1 MGSRVS
7 GGSSGNAYCEDDRAL
22 DSTQSLCQL
31 RGLLGVPGDDRADPG
46 NTGLSLKA
54 RKELGLLTALL
65 TCTGQ
70 KPAAATAQHLLD
82 RFGSLSA
89 IVFADAA
96 KLETYLSETPVLC
109 RLFIA
114 INAALAHVLADDIS
128 KQVLLGNRSALYQYL
143 RSRLGTRHSERFHV
157 LYLNSACHLIR
168 DEMMG
173 IGTLASV
180 AVYPRDIMVR
190 ALELGA
196 AGMILVHNHPSGD
209 SRPSQSDITVTRQIV
224 AASRTLDLTVH
235 DHLIVARSGIASFHE
250 LGLM

>member
-1 MGSRVS
+1 
-7 GGSSGNAYCEDDRAL
+7 
-22 DSTQSLCQL
+22 
-31 RGLLGVPGDDRADPG
+31 
-46 NTGLSLKA
+46 
-54 RKELGLLTALL
+54 
-65 TCTGQ
+65 
-70 KPAAATAQHLLD
+70 LLD

-96 KLETYLSETPVLC
+96 KLGTYLSEKPVLYH
-109 RLFIA
+109 LLIA

-128 KQVLLGNRSALYQYL
+128 EQVLLGNRSALYQYL
-143 RSRLGTRHSERFHV
+143 RSRLGARHSERFHI
-157 LYLNSACHLIR
+157 LYLNSACYLIR

-209 SRPSQSDITVTRQIV
+209 PRPSQSDITVTRQIV